1 MKQSGKITI
10 ILVLTILLVGFIVFK
25 CYLTCKYDKLMSRII
40 SDNQLTAT
48 YQQLPMVYYDTV
60 GYFPE
65 SMDDA
70 VAFVQKTYWPDM
82 KEEDLRAQQLLT
94 DPLAKNKEELQY
106 FPLYDYRTKRPVSFL
121 FLSAGIDG
129 KIDNK
134 LSHNDTLYVHNWWAD
149 LIDYYYVEA
158 FLLDILI
165 IYSRER
171 IALAN
176 TPIYVL
182 LPPQSR
188 VHGIRFID
196 YFCGNKDWIVQLGP
210 I

>member
-1 MKQSGKITI
+1 
-10 ILVLTILLVGFIVFK
+10 
-25 CYLTCKYDKLMSRII
+25 MSRII

-82 KEEDLRAQQLLT
+82 KEEDLRTQQLLT

-149 LIDYYYVEA
+149 LNVYNYEEA
-158 FLLDILI
+158 ILLENWNKNA
-165 IYSRER
+165 RECW
-171 IALAN
+171 ALSN
-176 TPIYVL
+176 TPKDVQ
-182 LPPQSR
+182 LPPQPR

>member
-94 DPLAKNKEELQY
+94 DPLTKNKEELQY

-149 LIDYYYVEA
+149 LNVYNYEEA
-158 FLLDILI
+158 ILLENWNKNA
-165 IYSRER
+165 RECW
-171 IALAN
+171 ALSN
-176 TPIYVL
+176 TPKDVQ
-182 LPPQSR
+182 LPPQPR